1 MNTRVGQL
9 ELRIPQTR
17 GYREENG
24 RTFYPKALERGV
36 RSERAMILAM
46 AEMYVQG
53 VST

>member
-24 RTFYPKALERGV
+24 RTFYPKGSRKG
-36 RSERAMILAM
+36 RS
-46 AEMYVQG
+46 
-53 VST
+53 